1 MPQESSIAGYNVN
14 KERVPVPPYLQI
26 ILIALSAL
34 TIGFFLYQRLFNTF
48 LQQDIKPPVEII
60 TPAKVYEFGGFQGV
74 IKVGLYLNQ
83 FEKFDI
89 IKNEFVFTGIVWFEF
104 NPDLISLETLQ
115 KFSFSSGEILSQSP
129 PDTILIDGKILARY
143 NVRVRFSSTLNYSD
157 FPVDDHR
164 IYVTLVHQFVSPSD
178 ILFESGEREFVV
190 VPILPGWDR
199 INHSVETG
207 YRTSE
212 VDPYDARKTMYYPI
226 ALFSID
232 YSRYAARYVISILL
246 PLLLI
251 FYLLMFCFSLAA
263 VSSVSLSTGGITGIL
278 AYKFVIDNLSPQTA
292 GFMLS
297 DYLFFLF
304 LAASFLVFF
313 INVIDIFS
321 LQIPLF
327 IKKVFIISVQII
339 VTSITA
345 YFLGAHF

>member
-1 MPQESSIAGYNVN
+1 MVEELSIA
-14 KERVPVPPYLQI
+14 ERRTNERIPVPPYLQM
-26 ILIALSAL
+26 ILVGISVVV
-34 TIGFFLYQRLFNTF
+34 ISFFLYQRLFNNFIHT
-48 LQQDIKPPVEII
+48 DIKPPIEII

-89 IKNEFVFTGIVWFEF
+89 IKNDFVFTGIIWFEF

-143 NVRVRFSSTLNYSD
+143 NIRVRFSSTLNYSD

-164 IYVTLVHQFVSPSD
+164 IFITLVHQFVSPSD
-178 ILFESGEREFVV
+178 ILFDSGEREFVI
-190 VPILPGWDR
+190 VPDLPGWDR

-212 VDPYDARKTMYYPI
+212 IDPYDKRKTMYYPI

-251 FYLLMFCFSLAA
+251 FYLLMFCFSLSAI
-263 VSSVSLSTGGITGIL
+263 SSISLSTGGITGIL

-313 INVIDIFS
+313 INIIDIFTMR
-321 LQIPLF
+321 IPLL
-327 IKKVFIISVQII
+327 IKKVFIIMLH
-339 VTSITA
+339 VTVAAITA

>member
-1 MPQESSIAGYNVN
+1 MPEEASVAGYNIR
-14 KERVPVPPYLQI
+14 KERAPVSPYLQI
-26 ILIALSAL
+26 VLIVLSASV
-34 TIGFFLYQRLFNTF
+34 ICFFLYRRLFDTF
-48 LQQDIKPPVEII
+48 VQSDAKPPVEII
-60 TPAKVYEFGGFQGV
+60 TPAKVYEFGGFQGI

-83 FEKFDI
+83 FEKFDM
-89 IKNEFVFTGIVWFEF
+89 IKNDFVFTGIIWFEF

-129 PDTILIDGKILARY
+129 PDTILVDGKILARY
-143 NVRVRFSSTLNYSD
+143 NIRVRFSSTLNYSD

-164 IYVTLVHQFVSPSD
+164 LYITLIHQFVSPSD
-178 ILFESGEREFVV
+178 ILFDSGEREFVV
-190 VPILPGWDR
+190 VPELSGWDR
-199 INHSVETG
+199 INHAVETG

-212 VDPYDARKTMYYPI
+212 IDAYDKRKTMYYPV

-263 VSSVSLSTGGITGIL
+263 VSSISLSTGGITGIL

-304 LAASFLVFF
+304 LAASFLAFF
-313 INVIDIFS
+313 VNVVDIFT

-327 IKKVFIISVQII
+327 AKRIFIIILHII
-339 VTSITA
+339 VAGITA
-345 YFLGAHF
+345 YFLGARF